1 MNLMTELHDINEV
14 MIPDGSQ
21 MLDVSQMTILR
32 DGVTPKLKRAELLCS
47 LHPSICYPLVMSK

>member
-1 MNLMTELHDINEV
+1 MTELHDINEV